1 MRMSFILQTLADY
14 GYLAVFIGC
23 LLEGETIL
31 VLAGFACHQG
41 HLSVPLTLLV
51 AVTGATL
58 GDQLFYWVGRYR
70 GPALFARFP
79 SLAERAKRV
88 FVSLD
93 RYDALVVMGVR
104 FVYGLR
110 IAGPIAIGA
119 VHMPPQRFACFN
131 LLGAM
136 LWAPLVGAVGYLFG
150 STLEALIGDVERIE
164 LAGTVLIVGAAL
176 VFVLVHRWVRA
187 RRET

>member
-1 MRMSFILQTLADY
+1 MSFVLQVLADY

-41 HLSVPLTLLV
+41 HLSAPLTLAV
-51 AVTGATL
+51 AVAGATL
-58 GDQLFYWVGRYR
+58 GDQLFYWLGRYR

-79 SLAERAKRV
+79 SLAQRAQRV
-88 FVSLD
+88 LASLS
-93 RYDALVVMGVR
+93 RYDGLVVMGVR

-119 VHMPPQRFACFN
+119 IRMRPRRFAFFN
-131 LLGAM
+131 LLGAL
-136 LWAPLVGAVGYLFG
+136 LWAPLVGAAGYLFG

-164 LAGTVLIVGAAL
+164 LTGTVLIVGAAL
-176 VFVLVHRWVRA
+176 VLVGVRRWARVR
-187 RRET
+187 RGT

>member
-1 MRMSFILQTLADY
+1 MRLILQLLVDY

-31 VLAGFACHQG
+31 ILAGFACHHG
-41 HLSVPLTLLV
+41 HLTVPLTLAV

-58 GDQLFYWVGRYR
+58 GDQVFYWVGRYR
-70 GPALFARFP
+70 GPTLLARLP
-79 SLAERAKRV
+79 VLAQQAERVAA
-88 FVSLD
+88 SLT
-93 RYDALVVMGVR
+93 RYDGLVVMGVR

-110 IAGPIAIGA
+110 IAGPIVIGA
-119 VHMPPQRFACFN
+119 MHMPPRRFACFN

-150 STLEALIGDVERIE
+150 SALDALIGDVERIE
-164 LAGTVLIVGAAL
+164 LIGTVLIVGLAL
-176 VFVLVHRWVRA
+176 VVALVRRWRRSRAAVR
-187 RRET
+187 

>member
-1 MRMSFILQTLADY
+1 MAFILHLLISY

-31 VLAGFACHQG
+31 ILAGFACHHG

-70 GPALFARFP
+70 GPVLLARMP
-79 SLAERAKRV
+79 TLAHRAQRVAASLKH
-88 FVSLD
+88 
-93 RYDALVVMGVR
+93 YDGLVVMGVR

-119 VHMPPQRFACFN
+119 MHMRARRFAFFN

-150 STLEALIGDVERIE
+150 SALDALIGDVERIE
-164 LAGTVLIVGAAL
+164 LIGTVLIIGIAVVIAL
-176 VFVLVHRWVRA
+176 A
-187 RRET
+187 RRWRRSRAAVR